1 MVGNLKSNQE
11 IEVKLE
17 IVDKQQL
24 EVLHRYLQSLIEDKN
39 KHKLQRIVMKAIY
52 YDTEDGFYRDNKIA
66 YRVRQENDCFVA
78 TYKEGKINTEGVFE
92 RIEVN
97 KIVDSLEP
105 DISVFAGEQIV
116 WNKIKESKTKK
127 FIPMII
133 TDFVRV
139 CIVIPWRK
147 SLIEIALDEGFVQG
161 GKHKA
166 PICEVELELKSGNIE
181 DLLSLKENL
190 IEKFSLKISLISK
203 YKRGLLLCSHLL
215 KS

>member
-17 IVDKQQL
+17 IVDKQQVK
-24 EVLHRYLQSLIEDKN
+24 VLHRYLQSLIEDKN
-39 KHKLQRIVMKAIY
+39 KEKLQHIVMKAIY
-52 YDTEDGFYRDNKIA
+52 YDTEEGFYRQNKIA

-78 TYKEGKINTEGVFE
+78 TYKEGKINAQGIFE

-105 DISVFAGEQIV
+105 DISVFAGEQII
-116 WNKIKESKTKK
+116 WEKIKESKTKK

-133 TDFVRV
+133 TDFVRE

-147 SLIEIALDEGFVQG
+147 SLIELALDEGFVQG

-181 DLLSLKENL
+181 DLLSLKEIL
-190 IEKFSLKISLISK
+190 MEKFSVEVSLISK
-203 YKRGLLLCSHLL
+203 YKRGLLLLEEN
-215 KS
+215 

>member
-17 IVDKQQL
+17 IVDKQQVK
-24 EVLHRYLQSLIEDKN
+24 VLHRYLQSLIEDKN
-39 KHKLQRIVMKAIY
+39 KEKLQHIVMKAIY
-52 YDTEDGFYRDNKIA
+52 YDTEEGFYRQNKIA

-78 TYKEGKINTEGVFE
+78 TYKEGKINAQGIFE

-105 DISVFAGEQIV
+105 DISVFAGEQII
-116 WNKIKESKTKK
+116 WDKIKESKTKK

-133 TDFVRV
+133 TDFVRE

-147 SLIEIALDEGFVQG
+147 SLIELALDEGFVQG

-190 IEKFSLKISLISK
+190 MEKFSVEVSLISK
-203 YKRGLLLCSHLL
+203 YKRGLLLLEEN
-215 KS
+215 